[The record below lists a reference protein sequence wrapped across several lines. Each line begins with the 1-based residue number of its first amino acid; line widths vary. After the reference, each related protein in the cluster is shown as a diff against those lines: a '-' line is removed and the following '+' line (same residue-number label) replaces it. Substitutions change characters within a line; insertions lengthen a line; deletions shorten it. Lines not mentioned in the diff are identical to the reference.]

1 MAPLLATRGAASSTG
16 FGRIFSPILGPFE
29 SIATASGN
37 GTDFEITFSSIPST
51 FTHLQIRC
59 FARVTVGGGAINLR
73 INGDTG
79 TNYTRHRLIGSGSGN
94 GSSTGDVSQTQIPVL
109 GNAGLPT
116 ASDTYGVAIYDIL
129 DYTNTNKY
137 TTVRVLAGQDSNGS
151 GGVDYTSGLWLN
163 TAVISSLTFKTN
175 NSGEPFTTA
184 TRFFLY
190 GIRSA

>member
-1 MAPLLATRGAASSTG
+1 MSPLTELIGGAKVYGWGSFAEVG
-16 FGRIFSPILGPFE
+16 DFE
-29 SIATASGN
+29 SIATVSGN

-59 FARVTVGGGAINLR
+59 IARVTVGGGSLNLR

-79 TNYTRHRLIGSGSGN
+79 TNYTRHRLIGDGTAA
-94 GSSTGDVSQTQIPVL
+94 SSVGDTSQTQIPVL
-109 GNAGLPT
+109 GNAGLPS

-163 TAVISSLTFKTN
+163 TAVISSLTFKTA

-184 TRFFLY
+184 TRFALY

>member
-1 MAPLLATRGAASSTG
+1 MSPLTELIGGAKVYG
-16 FGRIFSPILGPFE
+16 WGKLVEDLGDFE

-59 FARVTVGGGAINLR
+59 LARTTVGGGSINIR

-79 TNYTRHRLIGSGSGN
+79 SNYTRHRIIGSGTAASA
-94 GSSTGDVSQTQIPVL
+94 TGDVSQTQIPVL
-109 GNAGLPT
+109 GNAGLPS

-137 TTVRVLAGQDSNGS
+137 KTVRVLAGQDSNGS
-151 GGVDYTSGLWLN
+151 GGVDFTSGLWLN
-163 TAVISSLTFKTN
+163 TAAISSLTFKSN

-184 TRFFLY
+184 TRFALY